1 VVSLFPSIDRNGG
14 QHMTQND
21 PTNVFAAFEILLEEI
36 EIEIDF
42 INKDGARAIESRD
55 YENAQEAIERGKK
68 STLLRDRVV
77 DLRKDWEVLMA
88 TPHPREEE
96 EHVRVER
103 RNAGRL
109 QRGIR
114 TPETAF
120 LQPILKAL
128 VELGGSARMN
138 DVLNKVEQFM
148 KGALKPADYESLPST
163 PDQPR
168 WRNTAQW
175 ERNTM
180 AREGLLKSNSPK
192 GVWEISE
199 QGRKALTGGRS

>member
-1 VVSLFPSIDRNGG
+1 
-14 QHMTQND
+14 MTQID

-55 YENAQEAIERGKK
+55 YENAHEAIERGKK

-77 DLRKDWEVLMA
+77 DLRKDWDALMA
-88 TPHPREEE
+88 TPLVREEE

-103 RNAGRL
+103 RNVGRL

-128 VELGGSARMN
+128 VETGGTARMN
-138 DVLNKVEQFM
+138 DVLTKVEQFM
-148 KGALKPADYESLPST
+148 KGTLKQVDYEPLPST

-180 AREGLLKSNSPK
+180 AREDLLKSNSPK

-199 QGRKALTGGRS
+199 RGRKALTSGRS